1 MIAVRRATICR
12 ARHGLRTWKKRNYLR
27 MRRIRETKCQL
38 VLHEL
43 NDDLHVV

>member
-1 MIAVRRATICR
+1 MIAVRRATVCR
-12 ARHGLRTWKKRNYLR
+12 ARHGLRTWQNVTR
-27 MRRIRETKCQL
+27 MRRVRETKCQL